1 MNRKWIAGLL
11 ILLLVVIAGCGQ
23 KPQAAPN
30 GSNNSGAQAVQDPV
44 TASPDADSD
53 SNPIKEDSNESNK
66 DAAAPDEKTQTVKT
80 IMVFFTDDDLMVLQS
95 VERQINYVDEADKYT
110 QAFKALQTPEAG
122 KISLWEKV
130 VLRSAVYSEG
140 QVTIDIELP
149 DEARLGAGG
158 EAMAIDAL
166 KDTMFQFDEV
176 KQLELTVE
184 GQQVDSLMGHVEL
197 EHPIKK

>member
-1 MNRKWIAGLL
+1 M
-11 ILLLVVIAGCGQ
+11 
-23 KPQAAPN
+23 
-30 GSNNSGAQAVQDPV
+30 
-44 TASPDADSD
+44 
-53 SNPIKEDSNESNK
+53 
-66 DAAAPDEKTQTVKT
+66 
-80 IMVFFTDDDLMVLQS
+80 FFTDDDLMVLQS

-184 GQQVDSLMGHVEL
+184 GQQIDSLMGHVEL
-197 EHPIKK
+197 DHPIKK

>member
-53 SNPIKEDSNESNK
+53 SNPIKEDNNESNK
-66 DAAAPDEKTQTVKT
+66 DATAPDEKTQTVKT
-80 IMVFFTDDDLMVLQS
+80 ILVFFTDDDLMVLQS

-184 GQQVDSLMGHVEL
+184 GQQIDSLMGHVEL
-197 EHPIKK
+197 DHPIKK